1 MLKRPHFFD
10 FEFDSIK
17 ALRVDVCDF
26 ERNSIEAEKNGIDNE
41 GWTLLLLG
49 GWTPLGPPQLLQVYI
64 FNRWFSIFINQ
75 QRSILCLYESD
86 VVLVRV
92 GSRKK
97 PKTSG
102 PTIY

>member
-1 MLKRPHFFD
+1 M
-10 FEFDSIK
+10 
-17 ALRVDVCDF
+17 CDF

-41 GWTLLLLG
+41 

-86 VVLVRV
+86 VVLVRA
-92 GSRKK
+92 GSSKK